1 MLPDVAPAAK
11 VREPGEVLREKVFTV
26 RVKVVVWTRP
36 PDVPVTVTV
45 ALPPAAAD
53 VAVKFSVLVP
63 EPLGTGFVLNVPVTP
78 DGRPLTESVT
88 AELNPPEGV
97 TVIVLLAV
105 PPAVMVVVEP
115 ADTEKLPATVSVI
128 EAVCTTWLEPEPLV
142 AVN

>member
-1 MLPDVAPAAK
+1 

-26 RVKVVVWTRP
+26 RVKVVVWTRL

-53 VAVKFSVLVP
+53 VAVKFRVLVP

-88 AELNPPEGV
+88 ADVNPVVGV
-97 TVIVLLAV
+97 MVMVLVAV
-105 PPAVMVVVEP
+105 PPAVIVVDEV
-115 ADTEKLPATVSVI
+115 ADIEKSGATVRVTGDDCAS
-128 EAVCTTWLEPEPLV
+128 EPLV